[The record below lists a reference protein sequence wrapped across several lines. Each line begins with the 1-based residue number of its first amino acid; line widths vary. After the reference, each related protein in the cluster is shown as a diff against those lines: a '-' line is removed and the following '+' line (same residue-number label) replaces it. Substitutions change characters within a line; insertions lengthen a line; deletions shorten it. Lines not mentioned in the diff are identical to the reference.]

1 MHPSLFDFDSG
12 NPSKWQ
18 AMLSLKK
25 SNIKRLMPL
34 GMRCVC
40 FTFWADSWHHF
51 WWPTS
56 LSWRGP
62 HVYWSWLDV
71 KGYEGLPSA
80 RCLAKLPS
88 ATQES
93 TYLEA
98 MIVYTES
105 YFFQNRGEMS
115 PRECTSSKPS
125 CTTVGYMFMSFF
137 RPYMAPIQTNSGKHC
152 RWSFGPFRCKLAVKS
167 LFVSR
172 IVLRHFGT
180 PTST

>member
-105 YFFQNRGEMS
+105 YFFRIGVKWALESVHQANPHVPPWDTCS
-115 PRECTSSKPS
+115 WVFLDLTWHPFKQTAECT
-125 CTTVGYMFMSFF
+125 VGD
-137 RPYMAPIQTNSGKHC
+137 PLALLGVNSQ
-152 RWSFGPFRCKLAVKS
+152 
-167 LFVSR
+167 
-172 IVLRHFGT
+172 
-180 PTST
+180 